1 MTKKRKQMRKE
12 IHKGTTL
19 CNCWFL
25 VTNCEQRTSS
35 SCWGGGK
42 CSQRRKSFQNITNY
56 IIFTRWFESLNSS
69 VGERWLNCWWFC
81 GSDDKMTMILTLI
94 VDGQGWV
101 SIAGEGTSLR
111 HWTALSTPRPPRAQ
125 RPLPR
130 PRWSDLQTFNG
141 DPEKTSFHHN
151 DIVRKSRIIT
161 TRFNTTC

>member
-1 MTKKRKQMRKE
+1 
-12 IHKGTTL
+12 
-19 CNCWFL
+19 
-25 VTNCEQRTSS
+25 
-35 SCWGGGK
+35 
-42 CSQRRKSFQNITNY
+42 
-56 IIFTRWFESLNSS
+56 
-69 VGERWLNCWWFC
+69 
-81 GSDDKMTMILTLI
+81 MISTLI

-101 SIAGEGTSLR
+101 SIAGEEGTSLR

-161 TRFNTTC
+161 TRFNTTCLIRNLIIWHKLDARTPTSRDNVVTPSRCNFFFLLLCYQYDRLLKSKMRLIKLVMTPCREL